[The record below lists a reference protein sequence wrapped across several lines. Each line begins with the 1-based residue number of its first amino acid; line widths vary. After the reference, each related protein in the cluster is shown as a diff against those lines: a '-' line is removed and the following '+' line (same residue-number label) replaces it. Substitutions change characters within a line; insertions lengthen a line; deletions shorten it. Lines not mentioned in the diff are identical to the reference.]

1 MNNSIYDKKIREE
14 FARQVLLY
22 LDIDKYEYSY
32 LSDRP
37 DIKNDVLSIGVEV
50 TSSIESEVHRYIS
63 IGRKFYKKSIIPSET
78 NYKAFGSIKY
88 RRDNKNPV
96 RSRWDS
102 LSDIIKAYN
111 RKYKSM
117 QKEGYEIF
125 EENNVFI
132 NAELASKSDIRDFI
146 GFIGNRKISNK
157 DFDNVYIYTR
167 LFQMNLVFEINL
179 KPKHIRYIEII
190 DEEIANMIKET
201 KYNVDNLF

>member
-14 FARQVLLY
+14 FARQLL
-22 LDIDKYEYSY
+22 LIVNPVKYEESY

-37 DIKNDVLSIGVEV
+37 DIKNDALSIGVEV
-50 TSSIESEVHRYIS
+50 TSSIASEVHRFIS
-63 IGRKFYKKSIIPSET
+63 RGRKFYKKSIVTSET
-78 NYKAFGSIKY
+78 NYISQNKIKY

-102 LSDIIKAYN
+102 LSDIVKAYN

-117 QKEGYEIF
+117 QKEGYDIF

-146 GFIGNRKISNK
+146 DFIGNRKITRK
-157 DFDNVYIYTR
+157 DFDYVYIYTR
-167 LFQMNLVFEINL
+167 LFQMNLVFEIKL
-179 KPKHIRYIEII
+179 KPKHIKYLEIT
-190 DEEIANMIKET
+190 DEEIANTIKKT
-201 KYNVDNLF
+201 KDNVDNLF